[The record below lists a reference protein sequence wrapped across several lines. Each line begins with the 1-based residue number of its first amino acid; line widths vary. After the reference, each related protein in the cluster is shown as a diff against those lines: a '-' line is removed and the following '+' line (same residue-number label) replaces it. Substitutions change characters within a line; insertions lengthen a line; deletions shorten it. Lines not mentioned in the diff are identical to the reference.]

1 MIIDIPVFIENK
13 IPSPSIICPVCGK
26 RFSTYMSMRIHC
38 GIVHKREPTQGM
50 TYVEQVNKALREML
64 ARDKNALVCG
74 QLVRYGT
81 AGVTAGLYEEFPDQ
95 VVTYPVS
102 EALMNASAMGLAL
115 AGSRVVMIHERMDFV
130 AVAMDTLINHIP
142 IWPRKCGVALPLTV
156 IGIVGKGNG
165 QGAQHSKNFTDWFR
179 RVEGWMTYEPNSP
192 EDAYAAM
199 LRATSGRLLPCFVA
213 LHREFFDAEYA
224 FSLPKNQGI
233 IGLCGASPR
242 HEQEFYG
249 SK

>member
-1 MIIDIPVFIENK
+1 
-13 IPSPSIICPVCGK
+13 
-26 RFSTYMSMRIHC
+26 
-38 GIVHKREPTQGM
+38 M
-50 TYVEQVNKALREML
+50 TYVEQANKALREML
-64 ARDKNALVCG
+64 ARDKSALVCG

-81 AGVTAGLYEEFPDQ
+81 AGVTTGLYEEFPEQ

-130 AVAMDTLINHIP
+130 AVAMDALINHIP
-142 IWPRKCGVALPLTV
+142 IWPRKCDVILPLTIV
-156 IGIVGKGNG
+156 GIVGKGNG
-165 QGAQHSKNFTDWFR
+165 QGAQHSKNFSDWFGQM
-179 RVEGWMTYEPNSP
+179 EGWTVREPQSP
-192 EDAYAAM
+192 ATAYAAFAD
-199 LRATSGRLLPCFVA
+199 LVNHPVFIA

-224 FSLPKNQGI
+224 FSLPKKQGI